1 MTFDV
6 TRRTLHETPP
16 QPSLSVID
24 RRSWIAHCVA
34 AIPGALAASA
44 TRPVAAQPW
53 AKRMFKTLEHDFGTV
68 ARGAKAEFV
77 FEFENVYEETLRLA
91 GVRSSCGCT
100 SVALTKDTLHTF
112 EKGGVIATFNTA
124 SFLGHR
130 SATLT
135 VTFDKPFTAEVQL
148 NVQGFIRSDVV
159 FTPGSVDFGVV
170 DVGHGASKQI
180 AINYAGKPDWRI
192 LDVRS
197 ANSHLEVE
205 LNERGRGNGRVSY
218 DMVVFLKPDL
228 PEGFFQDQLLLVTN
242 DTRNASVPLVV
253 EGRVAPALSLSPASL
268 YLGSLAAGETTKKQL
283 VVRGRQPFRI
293 RDIRSE
299 DPRFEF
305 EVGNQAKTL
314 HLIPLRFTAGNDSEK
329 ISAVIEVETDVPG
342 SGKLRCAASGTI
354 NVNAANVEV
363 AEGTDSGDQGQT
375 ATPKR

>member
-6 TRRTLHETPP
+6 TRRTLIELPP
-16 QPSLSVID
+16 YPSASVIS
-24 RRSWIAHCVA
+24 RRSWIALCA
-34 AIPGALAASA
+34 AVPSSLLAASIPRSA
-44 TRPVAAQPW
+44 AAQPW
-53 AKRMFKTLEHDFGTV
+53 AKKMFKMLEHDFGTV

-77 FEFENVYEETLRLA
+77 FEFENIYEETLRVA

-100 SVALTKDTLHTF
+100 SVSLTKDTLHTF
-112 EKGGVIATFNTA
+112 EKGGVVATFNTA

-170 DVGHGASKQI
+170 DVGRGASKQVSI
-180 AINYAGKPDWRI
+180 TYAGKPDWRI

-205 LNERGRGNGRVSY
+205 LNERGRGNGRVAY
-218 DMVVFLKPDL
+218 EMVVFLKPDL
-228 PEGFFQDQLLLVTN
+228 AEGFFQDQLLLVTN

-253 EGRVAPALSLSPASL
+253 EGRVAPGLSLSPAAL
-268 YLGSLAAGETTKKQL
+268 YLGSLASGETVKKQL

-293 RDIRSE
+293 RDVRSD

-305 EVGNQAKTL
+305 DVNGQAKTL

-329 ISAVIEVETDVPG
+329 VAASIEVETDLPG
-342 SGKLRCAASGTI
+342 GAKLRCTATGTI
-354 NVNAANVEV
+354 NVGGPDAGDDVVSAAS
-363 AEGTDSGDQGQT
+363 DD
-375 ATPKR
+375 

>member
-6 TRRTLHETPP
+6 THRALRQLSPTPSP
-16 QPSLSVID
+16 TVIN
-24 RRSWIAHCVA
+24 RRSWFAVCA
-34 AIPGALAASA
+34 AAATHGVFAASSPLSA
-44 TRPVAAQPW
+44 VAQPW
-53 AKRMFKTLEHDFGTV
+53 AKKMFTKVEHDFGTV

-77 FEFENVYEETLRLA
+77 FEFENIYEETLRIA

-100 SVALTKDTLHTF
+100 SVSLTKNTLNTF
-112 EKGGVIATFNTA
+112 EKGGVVATFNTA

-135 VTFDKPFTAEVQL
+135 VTFDKPFSAEVQL

-170 DVGHGASKQI
+170 DVGRGVSKQVAI
-180 AINYAGKPDWRI
+180 AYAGKPDWRI

-205 LNERGRGNGRVSY
+205 LNERSRGNGRVAY

-228 PEGFFQDQLLLVTN
+228 AEGFFQDQLLLVTN
-242 DTRNASVPLVV
+242 DSRNASVPLVV
-253 EGRVAPALSLSPASL
+253 EGRVAAALSLSPASL
-268 YLGSLAAGETTKKQL
+268 YLGKLAPREMTKKQL

-293 RDIRSE
+293 LDVRSN

-305 EVGNQAKTL
+305 EVGDQAKAL
-314 HLIPLRFTAGNDSEK
+314 HLIPLRFTAGEDSEK
-329 ISAVIEVETDVPG
+329 VAATIEVETDLPG
-342 SGKLRCAASGTI
+342 SGKLRCLASGMI
-354 NVNAANVEV
+354 NVKDDES
-363 AEGTDSGDQGQT
+363 D
-375 ATPKR
+375 

>member
-1 MTFDV
+1 MTLDV
-6 TRRTLHETPP
+6 TRRTLIELPPTPFP
-16 QPSLSVID
+16 PVIN
-24 RRSWIAHCVA
+24 RRSWIALC
-34 AIPGALAASA
+34 AASVPSA
-44 TRPVAAQPW
+44 IAVSSVRPALAQPW
-53 AKRMFKTLEHDFGTV
+53 AKKMFKTFEHDFGTV

-77 FEFENVYEETLRLA
+77 FEFENIYEETLRVA

-100 SVALTKDTLHTF
+100 SVSLTKDTLHTF
-112 EKGGVIATFNTA
+112 EKGGVVATFNTA

-135 VTFDKPFTAEVQL
+135 ITFDKPFSAEVQL

-170 DVGHGASKQI
+170 DIGRGASKQV
-180 AINYAGKPDWRI
+180 AINYAGKADWRI

-205 LNERGRGNGRVSY
+205 LNERGRGNGRVAY

-228 PEGFFQDQLLLVTN
+228 AEGFFQDQLLLVTN
-242 DTRNASVPLVV
+242 DSRNASVPLVV

-268 YLGSLAAGETTKKQL
+268 YLGSLAPGETAKKQL

-293 RDIRSE
+293 RNVRSD

-305 EVGNQAKTL
+305 EVGGQAKTL

-329 ISAVIEVETDVPG
+329 VAATIEVETDLPG
-342 SGKLRCAASGTI
+342 SGKLRCVASGTI
-354 NVNAANVEV
+354 NVDN
-363 AEGTDSGDQGQT
+363 GDAGGGVVST
-375 ATPKR
+375 LGDD